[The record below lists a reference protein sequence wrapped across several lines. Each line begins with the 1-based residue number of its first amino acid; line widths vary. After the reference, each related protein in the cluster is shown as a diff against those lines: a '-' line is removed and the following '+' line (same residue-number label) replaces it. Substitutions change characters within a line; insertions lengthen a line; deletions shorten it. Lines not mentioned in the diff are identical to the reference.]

1 MMQQQAMNR
10 ELPVPYAPDETG
22 YYMPREESREESRGE
37 VWVYGEPVPGG
48 QAAPEQSVP
57 MEPARSPLPGL
68 NGGEP
73 LGGVSP
79 AQAQSQRMK
88 NPVNMAGTHMP
99 AGPEEAYQA
108 SLRSLLSRNVGYFVV
123 MTFLVGANQP
133 VTWQGILHTVGSDYV
148 VLYQPDYE
156 RYISGD
162 LYSLKFVQFHNVKG
176 VPYCA
181 ASQSWQGHANF

>member
-88 NPVNMAGTHMP
+88 NPVNMAN
-99 AGPEEAYQA
+99 A
-108 SLRSLLSRNVGYFVV
+108 
-123 MTFLVGANQP
+123 
-133 VTWQGILHTVGSDYV
+133 
-148 VLYQPDYE
+148 
-156 RYISGD
+156 
-162 LYSLKFVQFHNVKG
+162 
-176 VPYCA
+176 
-181 ASQSWQGHANF
+181 

>member
-1 MMQQQAMNR
+1 MMQQQMNSQD
-10 ELPVPYAPDETG
+10 LPIPYAPDETG
-22 YYMPREESREESRGE
+22 YYMPQEEPRGDS
-37 VWVYGEPVPGG
+37 WVYGEPVPGG
-48 QAAPEQSVP
+48 QSMPDQSAPVQSAPIQSPVP
-57 MEPARSPLPGL
+57 GM
-68 NGGEP
+68 NGGER
-73 LGGVSP
+73 LGGVSS

-88 NPVNMAGTHMP
+88 NPVDMAGTHMP
-99 AGPEEAYQA
+99 AGAEDAYQA
-108 SLRSLLSRNVGYFVV
+108 SLRSLLNRNIGYFVV
-123 MTFLVGANQP
+123 MTFLVGPNQP

-181 ASQSWQGHANF
+181 ASQNWQGHTNF

>member
-22 YYMPREESREESRGE
+22 YYMPREESRGESRGE

-57 MEPARSPLPGL
+57 MEPAQSPLPGL

-181 ASQSWQGHANF
+181 AAQNWQGHTNF